1 MSTIEPSELSAY
13 LDGELSADHRRV
25 VAAAL
30 VSDSALRAEFDALAN
45 ADVAW
50 RRAAQTASFTPSIRM
65 PEKNVAYISTPTAVV
80 LAVVL
85 VVLKLAPK
93 FADGGVALAVVAHAV
108 ALVLALAGIAWLAR
122 LPTIGA
128 TGSPR

>member
-1 MSTIEPSELSAY
+1 
-13 LDGELSADHRRV
+13 
-25 VAAAL
+25 
-30 VSDSALRAEFDALAN
+30 
-45 ADVAW
+45 
-50 RRAAQTASFTPSIRM
+50 M